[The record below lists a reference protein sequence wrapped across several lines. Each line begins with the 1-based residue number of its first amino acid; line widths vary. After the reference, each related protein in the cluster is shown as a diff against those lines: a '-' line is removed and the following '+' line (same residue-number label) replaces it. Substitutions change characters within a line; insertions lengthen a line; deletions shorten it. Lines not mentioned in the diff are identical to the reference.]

1 VTVDVRRVAATAV
14 VTIDR
19 PERRNALDG
28 PTIAAIGAAF
38 LEAEADD
45 GVRAVV
51 LTGAGDRAFCAGMDL
66 KAPRGEGPTGP
77 GLEVF
82 TNRCYPKPVIAAVNG
97 AAVGGGFELVLAS
110 DLVVVADHVSFA
122 VPEVFRGL
130 VGAGCTTRLASR
142 LPPAVVAELTFL
154 GETLTAE
161 RARALGLVNEVV
173 PGPELLDRAL
183 ALAGR
188 LAEAAPLALR
198 VTKELLFR
206 EQGMHDDDEWRAIRA
221 LAAPVFASDDARE
234 GAAAFAARR
243 PPVWSGR

>member
-1 VTVDVRRVAATAV
+1 VTVDVRRVGTAAI

-38 LEAEADD
+38 MAAEVDD
-45 GVRAVV
+45 GVRVV
-51 LTGAGDRAFCAGMDL
+51 ILTGAGDQAFCAGMDL
-66 KAPRGEGPTGP
+66 KAPRGEQPSGP

-97 AAVGGGFELVLAS
+97 AAVGGGFEMVLAS
-110 DLVVVADHVSFA
+110 DLVIVADHVSFA

-154 GETLTAE
+154 GERLDAQ
-161 RARALGLVNEVV
+161 RAKALGLVNEVV
-173 PGPELLDRAL
+173 PGPQLLDRAL
-183 ALAGR
+183 AMAER
-188 LAEAAPLALR
+188 LAEAAPMALR

-206 EQGMHDDDEWRAIRA
+206 EQGMHDDEEWRSIRST
-221 LAAPVFASDDARE
+221 AAPVFASDDARE
-234 GAAAFAARR
+234 GAAAFAEKR
-243 PPVWSGR
+243 PPVWTGR